1 LWQRSSESGFPHL
14 HLPTHSMGEP
24 VVRVVRKTE
33 QSNAL
38 LQRIELGKSRRS
50 TYELPQEGFVF
61 GRPNIHDG
69 EGSAEVLSTWVEH
82 HANPDSVPGRDF
94 MALNKRATI
103 SKMVSA
109 KDVTA
114 FRKAHDIRL
123 KRGDT
128 MAYSNARVVLPSD
141 VDPAHT
147 YGRAN
152 RPSTPMADVIQ
163 SAYEN
168 DWVDEQMKRRE
179 EKERQD
185 KAALEK
191 MRNPDTAASRGHAIA
206 RQPKPVEKEKFTMK
220 KFKNVQP
227 RTMLP
232 Q

>member
-1 LWQRSSESGFPHL
+1 
-14 HLPTHSMGEP
+14 MGEHNP
-24 VVRVVRKTE
+24 
-33 QSNAL
+33 L
-38 LQRIELGKSRRS
+38 LQRVVLGKSKRS
-50 TYELPQEGFVF
+50 TYNLPYNNFVY
-61 GRPNIHDG
+61 GKPNIHDG
-69 EGSAEVLSTWVEH
+69 EGCAEVLSTWVEH

-103 SKMVSA
+103 SKMTTPA
-109 KDVTA
+109 DVTA

-128 MAYSNARVVLPSD
+128 MSYSSGKVILPSD
-141 VDPAHT
+141 MDPAHC

-152 RPSTPMADVIQ
+152 RPSTPIADVIQ

-206 RQPKPVEKEKFTMK
+206 RQPQAEEKEPFAMQ

-227 RTMLP
+227 RTMIP
-232 Q
+232 KQGRWEHPDR

>member
-1 LWQRSSESGFPHL
+1 MGTQRDEACR
-14 HLPTHSMGEP
+14 MGDP

-33 QSNAL
+33 QHNPL
-38 LQRIELGKSRRS
+38 LQRTALGKSRRS
-50 TYELPQEGFVF
+50 TYELPDEGFVF
-61 GRPNIHDG
+61 GRPNIYDG

-82 HANPDSVPGRDF
+82 HANPDSVPERDF

-103 SKMVSA
+103 SKS
-109 KDVTA
+109 
-114 FRKAHDIRL
+114 I
-123 KRGDT
+123 
-128 MAYSNARVVLPSD
+128 LPSD

-152 RPSTPMADVIQ
+152 RPSTPIADVIQ

-206 RQPKPVEKEKFTMK
+206 RQPQAPEKEPFTMK
-220 KFKNVQP
+220 KFKNVKA
-227 RTMLP
+227 RTMIP

>member
-1 LWQRSSESGFPHL
+1 
-14 HLPTHSMGEP
+14 MGDP

-33 QSNAL
+33 QHNPL
-38 LQRIELGKSRRS
+38 LQRTALGKSRRS
-50 TYELPQEGFVF
+50 TYELPDEGFVF
-61 GRPNIHDG
+61 GRPSIHDG

-128 MAYSNARVVLPSD
+128 MQYSSSRNILPSD

-152 RPSTPMADVIQ
+152 RPSTPIADVIQ

-179 EKERQD
+179 EKE
-185 KAALEK
+185 
-191 MRNPDTAASRGHAIA
+191 
-206 RQPKPVEKEKFTMK
+206 KFTMK

>member
-1 LWQRSSESGFPHL
+1 
-14 HLPTHSMGEP
+14 MGLNRADMCDP

-33 QSNAL
+33 QHNPL
-38 LQRIELGKSRRS
+38 LQRLELGKSRRT
-50 TYELPQEGFVF
+50 TYEVPQDGFVY

-69 EGSAEVLSTWVEH
+69 EGANEVLSTWVEH

-128 MAYSNARVVLPSD
+128 MAFAGGRNILPSD

-152 RPSTPMADVIQ
+152 RPSTPIADVIQ

-185 KAALEK
+185 MAALEK

-206 RQPKPVEKEKFTMK
+206 RQPKAEEREPFTMK
-220 KFKNVQP
+220 KFKNVKP
-227 RTMLP
+227 RTMIP

>member
-1 LWQRSSESGFPHL
+1 
-14 HLPTHSMGEP
+14 MGRAALMGDP

-33 QSNAL
+33 QHNPL
-38 LQRIELGKSRRS
+38 LQRVELGKSRRS
-50 TYELPQEGFVF
+50 TYEIPQEGFVF

-69 EGSAEVLSTWVEH
+69 EGAAEVLSTWVEH

-128 MAYSNARVVLPSD
+128 MAYSNSRNVLPSD

-152 RPSTPMADVIQ
+152 RPSTPIADVIQ

-185 KAALEK
+185 MAALEK

-206 RQPKPVEKEKFTMK
+206 RQPKAEEKEPFTMK
-220 KFKNVQP
+220 KFKNVKP
-227 RTMLP
+227 RTMIP
-232 Q
+232 H